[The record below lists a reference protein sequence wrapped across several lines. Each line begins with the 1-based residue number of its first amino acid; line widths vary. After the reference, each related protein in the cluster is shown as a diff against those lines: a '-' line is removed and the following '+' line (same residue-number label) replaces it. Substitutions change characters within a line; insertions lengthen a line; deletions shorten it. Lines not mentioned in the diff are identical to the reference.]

1 MKVIATSLLLFGLAA
16 SANAAVVWD
25 ESINGLLSTD
35 PNAPT
40 PIVFAVGSNVIKGSA
55 GNVNAQARDYITF
68 TVPAGHVMTAANLQ
82 VYTPENTGFCA
93 LNEGSTSVVPSNP
106 TIGFWLAGTHLDPTF
121 VGTDLFDAM
130 SNASVTTESLPA
142 SELGPLTYTFVIQQT
157 SPLITTYQIE
167 WVLQGP
173 VATEPTTWG
182 SIKALYR

>member
-1 MKVIATSLLLFGLAA
+1 MKVIATSLFLLGLAA
-16 SANAAVVWD
+16 SANAAVIWD

-68 TVPAGHVMTAANLQ
+68 TVPAGYTMTALNLQ

-93 LNEGSTSVVPSNP
+93 LNEGNTSVIPSNP

-121 VGTDLFDAM
+121 VGTDLLDAM
-130 SNASVTTESLPA
+130 STASVTTESLAA
-142 SELGPLTYTFVIQQT
+142 SQLDPLTYTFVIQQT
-157 SPLITTYQIE
+157 SALITTYQME

-173 VATEPTTWG
+173 VPTEPTTWG
-182 SIKALYR
+182 SVKALYK